1 MDVINMS
8 LGSSAGFADEKS
20 NSFLNGI
27 YERIRN
33 AGISLVVAASN
44 DYSSGFGGGN
54 GTNLASNP
62 DSSTVGA
69 PSTYPAALS
78 VASIN
83 GQKASYIIAND
94 DENQVAFITESS
106 DGNGNS
112 FDFVEQLYRKTG
124 KNKGE
129 TLRLKYVVIGGV
141 GRPTNYTAQVKKQ
154 LQDSAGY
161 DGVIAL
167 VKRGDTTFAE
177 KVQNAMDNG
186 ADAVIIYNNLSGTI
200 RMSLGEV
207 DDPVPTCAIS
217 MDAGKVFVDNAKKNV
232 GTISVNANY
241 KAGPFMSDFSS
252 WGPLPDLQLKPEI
265 TAHGG
270 EITSAVAG
278 GYDIYSGTSMAAPN
292 MAGAV
297 ALLRQ
302 YLKTTTDLSGTALNA
317 RVNQMLMST
326 ATIALN
332 EEGNPYSP
340 RKQGAGLAGIADAI
354 AAESYITVRD
364 KDGNIRDKT
373 KIELYDDKEKTGVY
387 TFSFLVDNLPGKAR
401 RVARRSF
408 PCRRTTQSWSCRGYC
423 RPCPAP

>member
-1 MDVINMS
+1 M
-8 LGSSAGFADEKS
+8 
-20 NSFLNGI
+20 
-27 YERIRN
+27 
-33 AGISLVVAASN
+33 
-44 DYSSGFGGGN
+44 
-54 GTNLASNP
+54 
-62 DSSTVGA
+62 A
-69 PSTYPAALS
+69 P
-78 VASIN
+78 
-83 GQKASYIIAND
+83 
-94 DENQVAFITESS
+94 
-106 DGNGNS
+106 
-112 FDFVEQLYRKTG
+112 
-124 KNKGE
+124 
-129 TLRLKYVVIGGV
+129 
-141 GRPTNYTAQVKKQ
+141 
-154 LQDSAGY
+154 
-161 DGVIAL
+161 
-167 VKRGDTTFAE
+167 
-177 KVQNAMDNG
+177 
-186 ADAVIIYNNLSGTI
+186 DAVIIYNNLSGTI

-387 TFSFLVDNLPGKAR
+387 TFSFLVNNLSGKAETYDPQVWVMTETLASDKKTVAEKAYILSDSTITLEADGKAVSGNITVPAGKDGFGDR
-401 RVARRSF
+401 DNQAGRCGTQVPGRELCERYVCGGLRV
-408 PCRRTTQSWSCRGYC
+408 
-423 RPCPAP
+423 PAGNR